1 MLPAVVLH
9 ALLCGF
15 QLLQPKSGLHEAAL
29 TAGLPATMDTA
40 KARFVLGFRPIVS
53 KAQGV
58 RHCAEWIEAGGGDDR
73 SDAAALPPI
82 VPLVEVRLEG

>member
-29 TAGLPATMDTA
+29 TAGL
-40 KARFVLGFRPIVS
+40 
-53 KAQGV
+53 
-58 RHCAEWIEAGGGDDR
+58 
-73 SDAAALPPI
+73 DAASGDMV
-82 VPLVEVRLEG
+82 VPRISVRLSGE